1 MAVHA
6 DSPWQWAIVG
16 GRRSLLCRIA
26 LFTRRICDIYDFFAP
41 HINVLTYLLTYLGLE
56 LGARVHCD
64 AGAAAVDDQ
73 RPLANGLGVR
83 LLRHRHAHQSRRGR
97 QGATEHASERRLL
110 IQTHTHTHTHVGL
123 LITK

>member
-6 DSPWQWAIVG
+6 DSPWQGAIVRG
-16 GRRSLLCRIA
+16 EFRRSLLCRIA
-26 LFTRRICDIYDFFAP
+26 LFTRRAG
-41 HINVLTYLLTYLGLE
+41 LQLGS
-56 LGARVHCD
+56 RVHRD

-97 QGATEHASERRLL
+97 QGATERTCERRLL
-110 IQTHTHTHTHVGL
+110 IQTHTRGAV
-123 LITK
+123 K